1 MTRRTLIVTADDIG
15 LHPGMTEGAIRAH
28 RQGIVTA
35 CSIVANGVA
44 FDDAVARLRE
54 VPSLEVGVHLTLVE
68 ERPLTAIRFPKKYT
82 SFVPLYLARVIGIA
96 AIERE
101 LRAQVERVLATG
113 LRVTHLNGH
122 QHLHLLPRIFR
133 VVVRMAREYSIPYVR
148 IVDESPM
155 SSRALRLRSGQA
167 GEGLG
172 GPGSAPPDRPGPS
185 TSLGMIRGL
194 AIRALSALGRR
205 ARTGGLTN
213 DRTIGVAG
221 AGHLVDV
228 VPLLGHVEG
237 VTELVTHPGVGVSG
251 YDWGYAW
258 DAETRALCDPRL
270 RDELAK
276 RGIELRAPSRASQR
290 G

>member
-15 LHPGMTEGAIRAH
+15 MHPGMTEGAIRAH
-28 RQGIVTA
+28 REGIVTA
-35 CSIVANGVA
+35 CSLVANGAA
-44 FDDAVARLRE
+44 FDDAVSRLRD
-54 VPSLEVGVHLTLVE
+54 VPSLELGVHLTLVE
-68 ERPLTAIRFPKKYT
+68 ERPLTSIRFPRKYT

-133 VVVRMAREYSIPYVR
+133 VVVRLAREYSIPYVR
-148 IVDESPM
+148 IVDD
-155 SSRALRLRSGQA
+155 R
-167 GEGLG
+167 G
-172 GPGSAPPDRPGPS
+172 GTA
-185 TSLGMIRGL
+185 RGL
-194 AIRALSALGRR
+194 AIRALSTLGRR
-205 ARTGGLTN
+205 ARTAGLTN

-221 AGHLVDV
+221 AGHLEDV
-228 VPLLGHVEG
+228 VPLLDHVEG
-237 VTELVTHPGVGVSG
+237 VTELVTHPGVAVSG

-270 RDELAK
+270 RDELAE
-276 RGIELRAPSRASQR
+276 RGIELSAPSRI
-290 G
+290 